1 MFALHDV
8 DLPGRLPKWATS
20 HQGCATP
27 RSRRPTGW
35 IWTPRGSPAWTW
47 RYGKVGILEVGYV
60 EYEIWWLKTMWNP
73 MVIYKNLNSYFVPPN
88 GVWLLCYSWAWFCI
102 CDCVD
107 YNVSKSVGVCTA
119 WRSIYLNSKHA
130 PVFSAFFTSY
140 SLAPVNS
147 MLFCL
152 PFPTPQLSLALQN
165 YSHFPP
171 NMCKSRL
178 TNVSPLPSP
187 NNPNISQSPQKLDHF
202 QFPNRDMYVF
212 TGQVGPQLLHLRFQR
227 CCISSMYL
235 TLHIGHL
242 IS

>member
-1 MFALHDV
+1 
-8 DLPGRLPKWATS
+8 
-20 HQGCATP
+20 
-27 RSRRPTGW
+27 
-35 IWTPRGSPAWTW
+35 
-47 RYGKVGILEVGYV
+47 
-60 EYEIWWLKTMWNP
+60 MWNP
-73 MVIYKNLNSYFVPPN
+73 MVLYKKSEQWVCEAN